1 MGTDTGK
8 WTSVMGR
15 GCENLYFNPFRDIGN
30 KVSSQDENGGEDN
43 GGWRVGERNNRLGG
57 RVYE

>member
-1 MGTDTGK
+1 
-8 WTSVMGR
+8 MGR